1 MNRLAF
7 LIATWIVAINLIA
20 PPARA
25 ASTAGVVVGP
35 GEHPVEGAIVQL
47 IARDGRVLQ
56 EARSDQSGRFT
67 LDAPSEATWLQAR
80 TDEMVSSP
88 QALGGDG
95 PGVELVVRLGDEF
108 QAAQAGV
115 DRKIESLRERLFE
128 MQAELMALVESQ
140 AAGRA
145 TPSPNELTVAAPQRS
160 SADSLYPYPADKGP
174 QPEAAQDESS
184 LPVSLP
190 GRAYGDKGL
199 NQGLAAGAPGRRY
212 GRAIYSDFLRIGG
225 YGSFRYENNNIALG
239 PQVADLPRLKRGHDA
254 FDFRRFVFTMDAAP
268 HKRLRFYTEIE
279 FERLNEIEVERTAI
293 PENRGRATRNRPGVR
308 FIQEVEGTSGGEIAV
323 EQAWMQYS
331 FTDEFSARVGVI
343 LPPVGRYNIL
353 HDDDY
358 WDIARRPLAVTGGP
372 VTPVKSAWREMG
384 AGLLFSKPIGSGYLD
399 GQFYFVNGVQL
410 DFALETVAALRE
422 GRNLIEVEPEI
433 SFSSG
438 AFDGSQDA
446 DAVTWRMAASPRIG
460 HEIAVSGYHGRY
472 TPDYLKQQAW
482 VNTLALDGKSTIGRF
497 EVEGEYIHT
506 KFNRHQE
513 VLNDIAL
520 QFVDSAAATSSAETS
535 TLETEIEAGF
545 KGPFTRSRAGFWLDL
560 KYRLTPEWLRRGML
574 GRDFED
580 PQLIPVFRWERI
592 YFNDFVRGF
601 DFAGGAVTNID
612 RENAAQER
620 FTLGLSYRPVP
631 SVVLSGAWEHNR
643 RLSGSALLFPTRPG
657 TDPIPSKGYDGLII
671 GAAFGF

>member
-7 LIATWIVAINLIA
+7 LCAAWIVAINLIA
-20 PPARA
+20 PLARSAATGGIVLGPAER
-25 ASTAGVVVGP
+25 
-35 GEHPVEGAIVQL
+35 PVEGAIVQL

-56 EARSDQSGRFT
+56 ETRSDQSGRFT
-67 LDAPSEATWLQAR
+67 LDAPPEATWLQVR
-80 TDEMVSSP
+80 TDELVSSP
-88 QALGGDG
+88 RALGGEG

-108 QAAQAGV
+108 QSAQAAV

-128 MQAELMALVESQ
+128 MQAELTALVESQ

-145 TPSPNELTVAAPQRS
+145 APSPNELTVAAPQRS
-160 SADSLYPYPADKGP
+160 SSDSLYRYPAGKGP
-174 QPEAAQDESS
+174 QAEAPQGDSS
-184 LPVSLP
+184 LPASLP
-190 GRAYGDKGL
+190 GRAYGNKGL

-212 GRAIYSDFLRIGG
+212 GRAVYSDFLRIGG

-279 FERLNEIEVERTAI
+279 FERLNQIEVERTAI

-331 FTDEFSARVGVI
+331 FSDEFSARVGVI

-384 AGLLFSKPIGSGYLD
+384 AGLLFSKPVGRGYVE

-446 DAVTWRMAASPRIG
+446 DAATWRMAVSPRIG

-657 TDPIPSKGYDGLII
+657 TDPIPSKSYNGLII

>member
-1 MNRLAF
+1 
-7 LIATWIVAINLIA
+7 V
-20 PPARA
+20 
-25 ASTAGVVVGP
+25 
-35 GEHPVEGAIVQL
+35 
-47 IARDGRVLQ
+47 
-56 EARSDQSGRFT
+56 
-67 LDAPSEATWLQAR
+67 
-80 TDEMVSSP
+80 
-88 QALGGDG
+88 
-95 PGVELVVRLGDEF
+95 
-108 QAAQAGV
+108 
-115 DRKIESLRERLFE
+115 
-128 MQAELMALVESQ
+128 
-140 AAGRA
+140 
-145 TPSPNELTVAAPQRS
+145 
-160 SADSLYPYPADKGP
+160 
-174 QPEAAQDESS
+174 
-184 LPVSLP
+184 
-190 GRAYGDKGL
+190 
-199 NQGLAAGAPGRRY
+199 
-212 GRAIYSDFLRIGG
+212 
-225 YGSFRYENNNIALG
+225 
-239 PQVADLPRLKRGHDA
+239 
-254 FDFRRFVFTMDAAP
+254 
-268 HKRLRFYTEIE
+268 E
-279 FERLNEIEVERTAI
+279 FERLNEIEVERSAI
-293 PENRGRATRNRPGVR
+293 PENRGRATRDRPGVR
-308 FIQEVEGTSGGEIAV
+308 FIQEVEGTSGGEIAI

-384 AGLLFSKPIGSGYLD
+384 AGLLFSKPVGSGYLD

-422 GRNLIEVEPEI
+422 GRNLIEIEPEL

-520 QFVDSAAATSSAETS
+520 QFVDSSAATSSAETS

-560 KYRLTPEWLRRGML
+560 KYRLTPEWLRSGML

-601 DFAGGAVTNID
+601 DFAGGAVTNIN

-631 SVVLSGAWEHNR
+631 SVVLSAAWERNR
-643 RLSGSALLFPTRPG
+643 RLSGSALLFPTRTG